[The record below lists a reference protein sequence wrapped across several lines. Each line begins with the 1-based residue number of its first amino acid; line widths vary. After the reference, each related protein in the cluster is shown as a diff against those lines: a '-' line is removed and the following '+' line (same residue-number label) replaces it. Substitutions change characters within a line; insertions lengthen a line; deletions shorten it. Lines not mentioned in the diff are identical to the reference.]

1 MIARLAAATLIAWSC
16 AAAADAASRRRG
28 ARAPGAEIGAAHAPG
43 SRTGPASLTLENKR
57 FVSLL
62 EFEVILPGTPAPED
76 ARIVARL
83 AEPLAAGRSV
93 ELPLGGSDSCRYEVR
108 WRYDDVEDAGA
119 VDLCKDAHIVL
130 TD

>member
-1 MIARLAAATLIAWSC
+1 MIARLAAAALIAWGC
-16 AAAADAASRRRG
+16 VAAANAASRRRG

-43 SRTGPASLTLENKR
+43 ARSGPASLKLENKR

-62 EFEVILPGTPAPED
+62 EFEIVLPGTPAPED

-93 ELPLGGSDSCRYEVR
+93 ELPLGGSDACRFEVR
-108 WRYDDVEDAGA
+108 WRYEDAEDAGS
-119 VDLCKDAHIVL
+119 VDLCADAHIVL

>member
-1 MIARLAAATLIAWSC
+1 MIARLAAAALIAWSC

-28 ARAPGAEIGAAHAPG
+28 AKAPGAEIGAAHAPG
-43 SRTGPASLTLENKR
+43 RTGPASLKLENKR

-62 EFEVILPGTPAPED
+62 EFEVILPGTPAPEE